1 MARTTP
7 QQWMDKWS
15 TNLTNSTQYIKNG
28 VARVQQAPSQGAIA
42 AKDRMK
48 ANLNAAI
55 DSGAWERGL
64 SKVSL
69 SDWQT
74 AMTTK
79 GIANLAGGIA
89 TAKTKKLGAVTQL
102 LTAVDTATAAA
113 NQLPKGGLEQGIARA
128 NAFMRSM
135 SQNAPSKQ
143 GGN

>member
-1 MARTTP
+1 MARVTA
-7 QQWMDKWS
+7 QQWMDKWG
-15 TNLTNSTQYIKNG
+15 TNLANSTQYIKNG
-28 VARVQQAPSQGAIA
+28 VARVQTAPSQAAIA

-48 ANLNAAI
+48 NNLVAAI
-55 DSGAWERGL
+55 DNGSWERGL

-79 GIANLAGGIA
+79 GINNLSAGIA
-89 TAKTKKLGAVTQL
+89 VAKTKRLGSITAL
-102 LTAVDTATAAA
+102 LNATDTAVAAA

-135 SQNAPSKQ
+135 SANAPKKQ
-143 GGN
+143 GGQ